1 MATTTIR
8 ESTIS
13 RATGYLN
20 QIRQLVGKNQTIPV
34 SEMKKEATKM
44 HVGTTYIDQAIA
56 LGYFKKNDKGIW
68 KVSLSD
74 SADFTPAHARAMVE
88 KSNEYNRRLMRAR
101 ARKAAELKVQK
112 KATAAPGLV
121 KTAAVSPA
129 KSAAAKPAKVAV
141 TKRVR
146 SRRVKATEI
155 TDKYIERYLTDKLIL
170 DQFMKKHLISNLEVC
185 ALTSELHRRGL
196 IGTLSGS
203 IQV

>member
-74 SADFTPAHARAMVE
+74 NAEFTPAQAKAMVE
-88 KSNEYNRRLMRAR
+88 KSNEYNRILMRAR
-101 ARKAAELKVQK
+101 AKKAAESKVQK
-112 KATAAPGLV
+112 KVNAA
-121 KTAAVSPA
+121 ARPA
-129 KSAAAKPAKVAV
+129 KAVAINPARSAAKPARA
-141 TKRVR
+141 TAARRVR
-146 SRRVKATEI
+146 ARRVKATEI
-155 TDKYIERYLTDKLIL
+155 TDKYIERYLTDKLIM
-170 DQFMKKHLISNLEVC
+170 DQFIKKHLISNLEVC
-185 ALTSELHRRGL
+185 ALTSELRRRGL
-196 IGTLSGS
+196 VGTLSGS